1 MIIHCTQ
8 GTEAD
13 DVHVEDNYTDGHLCL
28 SISVC
33 VCLCVFGVSVHVSLS
48 ARVCAKCSAHV

>member
-13 DVHVEDNYTDGHLCL
+13 DVHVEDNYTDDHLCL

-33 VCLCVFGVSVHVSLS
+33 VCVSVCVSACECIS
-48 ARVCAKCSAHV
+48 TCMRKV

>member
-33 VCLCVFGVSVHVSLS
+33 VCMFVSVCVWGVSACECISTCMRKV
-48 ARVCAKCSAHV
+48 

>member
-13 DVHVEDNYTDGHLCL
+13 DVYVEDSYTDG
-28 SISVC
+28 
-33 VCLCVFGVSVHVSLS
+33 HVSLS
-48 ARVCAKCSAHV
+48 ASVCMCVSV